1 MTLVLGCW
9 PDAAWAHG
17 SIPGVAGFYWGLLH
31 PFTLAPQLLALL
43 AVGLAIQQRLPA
55 GQELLASYAV
65 ASVAGICVA
74 AGGWFGSNAEPL
86 LLAMAIVIGLLVASA
101 LPLHRAIL
109 WLLGVLVGFPSGY
122 VSLPDPGPVWA
133 MASSAGGAIVGACLL
148 LILLAGGLQALQQK
162 VTWGW
167 LSIAVR
173 IAGSWITAISL
184 LLGALMLRGK
194 I

>member
-1 MTLVLGCW
+1 
-9 PDAAWAHG
+9 
-17 SIPGVAGFYWGLLH
+17 
-31 PFTLAPQLLALL
+31 
-43 AVGLAIQQRLPA
+43 
-55 GQELLASYAV
+55 
-65 ASVAGICVA
+65 
-74 AGGWFGSNAEPL
+74 
-86 LLAMAIVIGLLVASA
+86 
-101 LPLHRAIL
+101 
-109 WLLGVLVGFPSGY
+109 
-122 VSLPDPGPVWA
+122 
-133 MASSAGGAIVGACLL
+133 MASSAGGALVGACLL